1 MDKNNVKEIIDYII
15 NDKAVDK
22 KISEF
27 NDANTYYSS
36 ISHTL
41 NFWTIPIFFSFS
53 VLFFSYSMNF
63 HGLAT
68 TLLTLITFVF
78 SACISGYISDI
89 HNPRLPYVYY
99 FLPTLKNK
107 YIKKQKSKLR
117 IFYKNNLMF
126 YKTMNHIKK
135 STTIHSLYKFFK
147 KNNLDSRKQMLVLLL
162 ESIKKTK
169 NEEEYISILSS
180 IVVELNINKNKNE
193 AANLL
198 LEELNDVINSFEE
211 DSNFKKAIISYS
223 DSEPDEKDTAISS
236 INNNLKK
243 IQMIKKL

>member
-1 MDKNNVKEIIDYII
+1 MNIAPELLLIIFAILVGI
-15 NDKAVDK
+15 
-22 KISEF
+22 
-27 NDANTYYSS
+27 
-36 ISHTL
+36 
-41 NFWTIPIFFSFS
+41 
-53 VLFFSYSMNF
+53 
-63 HGLAT
+63 
-68 TLLTLITFVF
+68 
-78 SACISGYISDI
+78 ACNGA
-89 HNPRLPYVYY
+89 
-99 FLPTLKNK
+99 
-107 YIKKQKSKLR
+107 IKL
-117 IFYKNNLMF
+117 FYKYNSLLVIAYIVF
-126 YKTMNHIKK
+126 LFPFAL
-135 STTIHSLYKFFK
+135 IHSLLLGLFG
-147 KNNLDSRKQMLVLLL
+147 DSRKQMLVLLL

-243 IQMIKKL
+243 IQMIEKL